1 MDKESIL
8 IFTNILLIKVD
19 VIEIIFYFDNF
30 QKKILLC
37 YFMLN
42 SFFYILYANDIIY
55 VLCNVRKI
63 FINTDSRKCFVKKL
77 TSMMDRSI
85 KISIDFHL
93 REYRKEMF
101 IEQKL
106 IQLSRINTFILYYNF
121 K

>member
-30 QKKILLC
+30 EERKF

-42 SFFYILYANDIIY
+42 SFFYILYTNDIIY
-55 VLCNVRKI
+55 VLWCNVRKI

-77 TSMMDRSI
+77 ASMMDRSI

>member
-1 MDKESIL
+1 
-8 IFTNILLIKVD
+8 
-19 VIEIIFYFDNF
+19 
-30 QKKILLC
+30 
-37 YFMLN
+37 MLN

-77 TSMMDRSI
+77 ASMMDRSI
-85 KISIDFHL
+85 KIPIDFHL